1 MITFLALPISVLFY
15 FMRGYIV
22 NFIKNGGDNLMAN
35 LLGILV
41 LSIFCR
47 SIFHIAARSF
57 YAMQDTKTPLRVSIF
72 AIGLNI
78 VLAIWF
84 SLSLDM
90 GAYGLAWA
98 QSIGA
103 IVEIS
108 LLLFLMKSELKV
120 YSTIRLSCQ

>member
-1 MITFLALPISVLFY
+1 
-15 FMRGYIV
+15 
-22 NFIKNGGDNLMAN
+22 
-35 LLGILV
+35 
-41 LSIFCR
+41 
-47 SIFHIAARSF
+47 
-57 YAMQDTKTPLRVSIF
+57 MQDTKTPLRVSIF

-108 LLLFLMKSELKV
+108 LLLFLMKKRIKGLFDHSFV
-120 YSTIRLSCQ
+120 LSIVKMIIASAVAGIFAYILVSAFYFLLFYFFIIALTVEFVMLDKCFFCVFYM